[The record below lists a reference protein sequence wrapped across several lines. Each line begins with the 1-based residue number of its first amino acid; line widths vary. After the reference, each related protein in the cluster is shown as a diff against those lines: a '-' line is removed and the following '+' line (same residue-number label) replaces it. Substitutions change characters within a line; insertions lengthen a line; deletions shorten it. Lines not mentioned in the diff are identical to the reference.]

1 MRPCGGSLGRKRR
14 SWPRPPP
21 PCPPLLCPC
30 RAEADRASTEVG
42 IARPHCIGGVASPEE
57 LLPQQATVL
66 SVLIAQANSVP
77 ALIEVNMPDGG
88 VARPYVL
95 SPQQAMVPSVRIA
108 QAY

>member
-1 MRPCGGSLGRKRR
+1 
-14 SWPRPPP
+14 
-21 PCPPLLCPC
+21 
-30 RAEADRASTEVG
+30 
-42 IARPHCIGGVASPEE
+42 VASPEE